1 MEIVQ
6 LSSRMF
12 TRNTNCPM
20 KKLIKVQ
27 ETVDNHGTQEVY
39 DTPEKIISLLD
50 EMKDELWSDDFT
62 FIMEDGDVMF
72 IDDILHHTFQVGDQ
86 LVPVLGE

>member
-1 MEIVQ
+1 
-6 LSSRMF
+6 
-12 TRNTNCPM
+12 M
-20 KKLIKVQ
+20 KKLVKIQ

-50 EMKDELWSDDFT
+50 EMKDEQWSDDFT
-62 FIMEDGDVMF
+62 FIMEDGDIMF
-72 IDDILHHTFQVGDQ
+72 IDDILHHTVQVGEQ